1 MDGVLDFLNSIKTRQ
16 KDVAQRVADL
26 STILRLN
33 KERLGVKYAPTT
45 EALKQMAFAAR
56 TAIDGYTEGSQTKEV
71 AVKTLDE
78 VIGRLKQAAVTVNA
92 TLGPPAYRQRKK
104 RENAMNRLNGN
115 ISGGI
120 TNLFTNKVRQRAHY
134 AEQDITEARS
144 AVALSRLTPVAKS
157 IANNVLTKLERTKT
171 QVRDLYGE
179 KKMSESDALS
189 RLNTVRHE
197 ARIIKQK
204 ASGGAKPSAPQSVPK
219 QTEEKIEQEK
229 TVDVPM
235 STPSAPVDSGVV
247 VRDSGSQTVALPSS
261 KPWYKSPLVIGGV
274 VVGVGLL
281 AWYLS
286 RKKKVNA

>member
-56 TAIDGYTEGSQTKEV
+56 MAIDGYTEGSQTKEV
-71 AVKTLDE
+71 AVKTLDD
-78 VIGRLKQAAVTVNA
+78 VIKRLKQAAATVNA

-104 RENAMNRLNGN
+104 KETPMNRLNGT
-115 ISGGI
+115 SGI
-120 TNLFTNKVRQRAHY
+120 LDVFQNKVRQRAHY

-144 AVALSRLTPVAKS
+144 AVALSKYPTAIKS
-157 IANNVLTKLERTKT
+157 LANNKLAQLERTKT

-179 KKMSESDALS
+179 KKMSATDALS
-189 RLNTVRHE
+189 RLNVVRAA
-197 ARIIKQK
+197 ARDIKAK
-204 ASGGAKPSAPQSVPK
+204 ASGVRPGSPAPKPVVMDTSNTDITNQAPA
-219 QTEEKIEQEK
+219 TELPVS
-229 TVDVPM
+229 TV
-235 STPSAPVDSGVV
+235 
-247 VRDSGSQTVALPSS
+247 PSS
-261 KPWYKSPLVIGGV
+261 SAQVTVPQNVPQTYAPPKPWYKSPLVIGGV

-286 RKKKVNA
+286 RGKKANA